1 MLMKTRPFLSRFNQ
15 PQAVFIL
22 LAWLRLIASGFLL
35 IFVFAVGHLPI
46 AHISHMIDWP
56 LFLGTLAVVLAFSG
70 LSFALRGRI
79 FHGSQL
85 WVVLVIDTLLWF
97 VLIFASGGA
106 INPAVSYLLVLL
118 AVAALALS
126 LMPAMVL
133 LAINGLLYAALL
145 QYEPDTHHGH
155 MLDWHLWGMWV
166 LFLMTAVILLT
177 VIYLLSN
184 ALREKE
190 KAIAEYREETVRN
203 EQLVAMGTL
212 AANIAHELGSPL
224 STISVLTE
232 GIPGADGD
240 MLRRQIERCRQA
252 LSQLKFADV
261 GLYQPQTIDSCL
273 LLEQLQKEVF
283 LLQPACHIV
292 IDDQLLQPL
301 RVSPLFRQALLA
313 LMNNAA
319 AAASNQVNAVLCQ
332 QQNHLLFDISH
343 DGKAIADSLIQRLGK
358 QQVESMG
365 DGLGIGYFLA
375 NASIERVGGQLLV
388 SNRPEGG
395 VLTRVVLNAGELL
408 SHD

>member
-1 MLMKTRPFLSRFNQ
+1 MKKQSFLSQFSQ

-22 LAWLRLIASGFLL
+22 LAWLRLIAAGFLL
-35 IFVFAVGHLPI
+35 VFVFAVSRLPI
-46 AHISHMIDWP
+46 AHIGHMVDWP
-56 LFLGTLAVVLAFSG
+56 LFLGTLFIVLVFSG
-70 LSFALRGRI
+70 LSFALRTHI
-79 FHGSQL
+79 FHSSQL

-118 AVAALALS
+118 AVSALALS
-126 LMPAMVL
+126 LIPACML

-155 MLDWHLWGMWV
+155 MLNWHLWGMWI
-166 LFLMTAVILLT
+166 LFLMTAAILLA
-177 VIYLLSN
+177 VIYLLGN

-190 KAIAEYREETVRN
+190 QAIAEYREETVRN

-232 GIPGADGD
+232 DLPGDDGKL
-240 MLRRQIERCRQA
+240 LRKQIERCREA
-252 LSQLKFADV
+252 LTQLKFADT
-261 GLYQPQTIDSCL
+261 GLYQPRAMASGQL
-273 LLEQLQKEVF
+273 LDQLQKEVL
-283 LLQPACHIV
+283 LLQPACDIAV
-292 IDDQLLQPL
+292 DDRWQQPL
-301 RVSPLFRQALLA
+301 LVSPLLKQALLA

-319 AAASNQVNAVLCQ
+319 AAAKSRVDCQ
-332 QQNHLLFDISH
+332 LYCEAGQLLFDISH
-343 DGKAIADSLIQRLGK
+343 DGEPIAASLIHHLGK
-358 QQVESMG
+358 QRVEPVG

-388 SNRPEGG
+388 SNLSQGG
-395 VLTRVVLNAGELL
+395 VLTRVLFNVHKMQAN
-408 SHD
+408 D